1 MSVTNKI
8 MEKELQD
15 VQILKQ
21 EPLSHYTNTC
31 TGGPADFLAF
41 PKKLSELQLLCH
53 WANEQN
59 IPLTILGN
67 ASNLIVKDGGI
78 RGLVVIL
85 TSMADITVDGD
96 QVIAQAGAPM
106 IKTTQVACKAGLS
119 GIEFAAGIPGS
130 VGGAIFM
137 NAGAYGGEIKD
148 AVKDVVVVDYEGNEK
163 KYSNEELA
171 FGYRHSRIQEEKSI
185 VVQATFALEP
195 KAKEQIKEQ
204 MDQLNFLRASKQPLE
219 YPSCG
224 SVFKRPQGYY
234 TGKLIHDADL
244 QGYSIGGAQIST
256 KHAGFIV
263 NKGTATATDYL
274 NVIQHVQAVIK
285 DKFGVDLETEV
296 RILGEER

>member
-1 MSVTNKI
+1 
-8 MEKELQD
+8 
-15 VQILKQ
+15 
-21 EPLSHYTNTC
+21 
-31 TGGPADFLAF
+31 
-41 PKKLSELQLLCH
+41 
-53 WANEQN
+53 
-59 IPLTILGN
+59 
-67 ASNLIVKDGGI
+67 
-78 RGLVVIL
+78 
-85 TSMADITVDGD
+85 
-96 QVIAQAGAPM
+96 
-106 IKTTQVACKAGLS
+106 
-119 GIEFAAGIPGS
+119 
-130 VGGAIFM
+130 
-137 NAGAYGGEIKD
+137 
-148 AVKDVVVVDYEGNEK
+148 
-163 KYSNEELA
+163 
-171 FGYRHSRIQEEKSI
+171 
-185 VVQATFALEP
+185 VQATFALEP

>member
-1 MSVTNKI
+1 VS
-8 MEKELQD
+8 LG
-15 VQILKQ
+15 KQ
-21 EPLSHYTNTC
+21 
-31 TGGPADFLAF
+31 
-41 PKKLSELQLLCH
+41 
-53 WANEQN
+53 QN

-163 KYSNEELA
+163 NILTKNWLLDTGIVE
-171 FGYRHSRIQEEKSI
+171 FKKKSRS
-185 VVQATFALEP
+185 
-195 KAKEQIKEQ
+195 
-204 MDQLNFLRASKQPLE
+204 
-219 YPSCG
+219 
-224 SVFKRPQGYY
+224 
-234 TGKLIHDADL
+234 
-244 QGYSIGGAQIST
+244 
-256 KHAGFIV
+256 
-263 NKGTATATDYL
+263 
-274 NVIQHVQAVIK
+274 
-285 DKFGVDLETEV
+285 
-296 RILGEER
+296 